1 MKAKDERSKRKCIFW
16 LLTIKEWNEKGHH
29 NQRPFQ
35 IAKHDLDEMS
45 VLIFVQCLK
54 LRESFA
60 FNQFWIKEQANTF
73 SLSSLSLLDSILE
86 AINLDDMRLSL
97 PREFLIFVICYWC
110 LTS

>member
-1 MKAKDERSKRKCIFW
+1 
-16 LLTIKEWNEKGHH
+16 
-29 NQRPFQ
+29 
-35 IAKHDLDEMS
+35 MS